1 MDGITIGTIIQVVL
15 WAIIG
20 ALAGSLAAM
29 LVRRRQRYGKVGTVL
44 LGMAGA
50 FLGAGLFNILGVDLG
65 LESISISLE
74 DLVAAFLGSL
84 LLLAIIG
91 LIQRRR

>member
-1 MDGITIGTIIQVVL
+1 IDMVVQVIL
-15 WAIIG
+15 WAIVG
-20 ALAGSLAAM
+20 AIAGYLANQ
-29 LVRRRQRYGKVGTVL
+29 LVRGRKRRLGEVSSVL

-50 FLGAGLFNILGVDLG
+50 FVGAGLMNLLNIDLG

-84 LLLAIIG
+84 LLLAVIG
-91 LIQRRR
+91 LLRR